1 MNPRTIT
8 SPRPTGPQVPDLPM
22 PAGLAGPAA
31 GPDDGYDPPSPGPGA
46 SPRPGAQVA
55 PADEALSSG
64 RGLLFNVFIPLLI
77 LGVGIGVV
85 QWLGAVQ
92 PEARPADDQTL
103 AGRLRRLPAVDV
115 TRVRSL
121 QELGKPL
128 ELTVDG
134 VVVPHREV
142 KIATEV
148 SGRIIEKSPLCR
160 AGNFVAKGQLLV
172 RIDPTDYEQEVLRLS
187 QVREQDYEALK
198 EVDQEIANAELSL
211 NIAKEDVKLAQRE
224 VDRLRETPAGF
235 VSEGE
240 IDKAEK
246 ALLVSN
252 QNRIAIEN
260 QKSLLGARRGRLEAS
275 ERLATTQLETA
286 KINLERCQILSP
298 ADGMI
303 VREDAELNSFIVRG
317 SPIVTLEDIS
327 KAEVAVNL
335 RMDQLYWVLDQADHG
350 LRPHEDEAEALAAI
364 QREGYSLPRTPAIVE
379 YEIAGL
385 SGRTY
390 RWNGTLVRYD
400 GIGMDSKSRTMPV
413 KIEVDEPDHVIV
425 EDGSTKLT
433 TSPSALVR
441 GMFVRVKLLIQPKTP
456 LVVIPATAMR
466 PGNRVWQFV
475 EDATVLDRPAGE
487 PAAAEGTAGQ
497 ANAEAAAKTAA
508 ESPPPAPDNVPDELP
523 FDPAAWLAGRVVIHE
538 GIAPVD
544 TLRLSDDQAGSDLEA
559 RPGTRGGRR
568 YWVCAVGEDQIR
580 GGDLLITSPLGDL
593 GLDSGET
600 IYPVRILKSEAKR

>member
-1 MNPRTIT
+1 MNPRTMT
-8 SPRPTGPQVPDLPM
+8 SPRPTSPQDAEEGM
-22 PAGLAGPAA
+22 TRGLAGAADGPAE
-31 GPDDGYDPPSPGPGA
+31 GYDPPVREPETGVVRPVGP
-46 SPRPGAQVA
+46 
-55 PADEALSSG
+55 LSSV
-64 RGLLFNVFIPLLI
+64 RGLLFNVVLPLLI
-77 LGVGIGVV
+77 LGVGFGVV
-85 QWLGAVQ
+85 KWLGAV
-92 PEARPADDQTL
+92 EAKARPADDQTL

-128 ELTVDG
+128 ELSVDG

-148 SGRIIEKSPLCR
+148 SGRVIEKSPLCR

-172 RIDPTDYEQEVLRLS
+172 QIDPTDYEQEVLRLT
-187 QVREQDYEALK
+187 QMREQDYEALK
-198 EVDQEIANAELSL
+198 EVDQEVANAELSL
-211 NIAKEDVKLAQRE
+211 NIALEDVKLAQRE
-224 VDRLRETPAGF
+224 VDRLRQTPAGF

-240 IDKAEK
+240 IDKSEK

-260 QKSLLGARRGRLEAS
+260 QKSLLAARRGRLEAS

-286 KINLERCQILSP
+286 KINLERCRIVSP

-303 VREDAELNSFIVRG
+303 VSEDAELNSFIVRG
-317 SPIVTLEDIS
+317 SPIITLEDIS

-335 RMDQLYWVLDQADHG
+335 RMDQLYWVLDQVGNG
-350 LRPHEDEAEALAAI
+350 LAPHADEAETLAAV
-364 QREGYSLPRTPAIVE
+364 QREGYSLPQTPAIVE
-379 YEIAGL
+379 YEIAGM

-390 RWNGTLVRYD
+390 RWNGMLVRYD
-400 GIGMDSKSRTMPV
+400 GIGMDSRTRTMPV
-413 KIEVDEPDHVIV
+413 KIEVDQPDHVII

-475 EDATVLDRPAGE
+475 EDATVLDQPAVQPTTGDEAAGQE
-487 PAAAEGTAGQ
+487 PPKAAAGS
-497 ANAEAAAKTAA
+497 
-508 ESPPPAPDNVPDELP
+508 SPPPDNMPDELP
-523 FDPAAWLAGRVVIHE
+523 FNAADWLAGRVVIHE
-538 GIAPVD
+538 GISPVD
-544 TLRLSDDQAGSDLEA
+544 TLRLSDDEAGLEKEL
-559 RPGTRGGRR
+559 RLSTRGGRR
-568 YWVCAVGEDQIR
+568 YWVCAVGEGQIR
-580 GGDLLITSPLGDL
+580 EGDHLITSPLSDL
-593 GLDSGET
+593 GLDAGAAVF
-600 IYPVRILKSEAKR
+600 PVRVLKLGVK